1 MKLLSAISIELVPMP
16 ERNTHNI
23 HQSFIIIWDP
33 QSPQEFFFTFIHGYI
48 GMHCCN
54 KNTISIRKACSS
66 SNFYLGNAKS

>member
-33 QSPQEFFFTFIHGYI
+33 QSPLIIIQHINLFFLRSYMDRNALLQQKYNI
-48 GMHCCN
+48 
-54 KNTISIRKACSS
+54 
-66 SNFYLGNAKS
+66 YLQSM